1 MSTFQPNWL
10 PIALGSVPH
19 ADAPS
24 AWRAILGA
32 FREIPFWPALPR
44 RSYLEN
50 MYAQFSER
58 FPGVRFD
65 KGRIHVDRQRDLN
78 PDLERL
84 YLAYLEDDLSYGHTG
99 RDHAAGL
106 ARLRDREVA
115 LPEGMVA
122 LKGHLAGPISLGLT
136 IVDRNQRPV
145 LYDEVLADAVGKH
158 LRLKAA
164 WQERELSRFAPQTIL
179 LLEEPYMASFGSA
192 FVSLPREQVVG
203 LLEEVFAGLKGL
215 KGVHCCGNT
224 DWPILL
230 STSADIVSL
239 DAYDYAES
247 LARYPEDVSR
257 FLERGGIIA
266 WGIVPAGPAAE
277 GETAV
282 SLADRLE
289 TAMERLVEVGVS
301 REALDQAGLVSPS
314 CGLGALT
321 PPLAERILQLTAEV
335 SQELQRRLVPE
346 PVAPAEETGA
356 ST

>member
-1 MSTFQPNWL
+1 
-10 PIALGSVPH
+10 
-19 ADAPS
+19 
-24 AWRAILGA
+24 
-32 FREIPFWPALPR
+32 
-44 RSYLEN
+44 
-50 MYAQFSER
+50 
-58 FPGVRFD
+58 
-65 KGRIHVDRQRDLN
+65 
-78 PDLERL
+78 
-84 YLAYLEDDLSYGHTG
+84 
-99 RDHAAGL
+99 
-106 ARLRDREVA
+106 
-115 LPEGMVA
+115 
-122 LKGHLAGPISLGLT
+122 
-136 IVDRNQRPV
+136 
-145 LYDEVLADAVGKH
+145 
-158 LRLKAA
+158 
-164 WQERELSRFAPQTIL
+164 
-179 LLEEPYMASFGSA
+179 MASFCSA

-224 DWPILL
+224 DWAILL